1 LFCYDFV
8 NKITNEDKIVLL
20 ATEPNLFTIGTII
33 LPESEILVVVAA
45 NAKFGIN
52 AKINRSQKR

>member
-1 LFCYDFV
+1 
-8 NKITNEDKIVLL
+8 VLL

-52 AKINRSQKR
+52 AKINRYQKRQ